1 MFFFF
6 MRLNHCS
13 SGSNICY
20 VKYPLSNIYKVKDSS
35 KGVPNTV
42 ISPNHYSEKIYNV
55 NFCAKG
61 KLDFPIT
68 GQTIFSIFSIR
79 NNSKPL

>member
-1 MFFFF
+1 

-20 VKYPLSNIYKVKDSS
+20 VKYPLYDTYKVKDSS

-42 ISPNHYSEKIYNV
+42 LSPNHYSEKISNV

-61 KLDFPIT
+61 KLHYIFADFPIT
-68 GQTIFSIFSIR
+68 CQTIFSIFSIR